1 MRIGFLALSVVC
13 FAGIPGPPCLQGSER
28 SAGAEQD
35 AARKLALAPLRFEPA
50 QNDASRFVARGFR
63 FQYSFERNSVA
74 LLAGKDTVCLA
85 FDGASKTAQVEGS
98 AKLRSVSNV
107 LRGNDPKKWR
117 TSIPNYGRL
126 QVRELYPGIDVV
138 YYGNGREL
146 EYDLTLNPGAD
157 PARVRLR
164 FNGADAHIDSS
175 GNLAGGFF
183 QKRPVAYQIAAAG
196 GRVPVESRYRRNP
209 DGTFGFTL
217 GRYDKARPVV
227 IDPVLLLSYYF
238 GGSDADY
245 AVSISHDA
253 PGFIYA
259 AGTTYSPDYL
269 STANAYQSV
278 LGGTSDIFFVKIDP
292 NAALDSQVIISTL
305 IGGTGAETLGA
316 MTATPESKIFLTGN
330 TTSSDLPTVNPQQSA
345 IDGTSDAFIMM
356 LDPSQSGSG
365 MLVYSTYLGGADD
378 DYGNGI
384 TYDAQR
390 RIVVAGTTRSPDFPF
405 VSGVQSV
412 NGSNQTAFVSI
423 IDTTKTTTSTLVY
436 STYIGGAGGETGT
449 AIAVSPDGTVW
460 VVGGTYSTDFPVAG
474 YTYDYTYQD
483 GGDAFVAQIN
493 VGIPGSG
500 GILYA
505 TYLGGSGPDEA
516 KSVVVDPARRVIVSG
531 YTGSSDFPVTVNAL
545 QTAYG
550 GNFDAFVTILNTVN
564 PQSNRATQ
572 LVYSTFYGG
581 SEVDIAFDLKLDP
594 AGNIYVAGLTDSPN
608 IPVSRDALQPT
619 YNLTDLTQDG
629 FALELNPERA
639 GLEGLVYGSYIAS
652 DGLQAANGIDYD
664 SHGNIWVAG
673 YTSGPLLDDLGG
685 AVRSSPPGNTDAFV
699 MAVDPTANSSSA
711 ASSTAAPGDI
721 PKRVHRR

>member
-1 MRIGFLALSVVC
+1 MRIGFFALSVVC
-13 FAGIPGPPCLQGSER
+13 FAGMLCAAGP
-28 SAGAEQD
+28 EQD
-35 AARKLALAPLRFEPA
+35 TARKLATAPLRFEPS
-50 QNDASRFVARGFR
+50 QNDGSGFVARGFR
-63 FQYSFERNSVA
+63 FQYSFERNRVA
-74 LLAGKDTVCLA
+74 LLAGKDTVCLT
-85 FDGASKTAQVEGS
+85 FDGASKTAQVEGHD
-98 AKLRSVSNV
+98 KLRSVSNV

-117 TSIPNYGRL
+117 TSIPNYRRL
-126 QVRELYPGIDVV
+126 QVRELYPGIGVV

-146 EYDLTLNPGAD
+146 EYDLAVNPGAD
-157 PARVRLR
+157 PALIRLR
-164 FNGADAHIDSS
+164 FNGADPHIDAD
-175 GNLAGGFF
+175 GNLVGGLF

-196 GRVPVESRYRRNP
+196 ERVPVESRYRKNA

-217 GRYDKARPVV
+217 GRYDRSRQVV

-253 PGFIYA
+253 PGFVYV
-259 AGTTYSPDYL
+259 AGATYSPDYL
-269 STANAYQSV
+269 TTANAYSSV
-278 LGGTSDIFFVKIDP
+278 LGGVANIFFVKIDP
-292 NAALDSQVIISTL
+292 NAAPDAQVIISTL
-305 IGGTGAETLGA
+305 IGGNGADTLGA
-316 MTATPESKIFLTGN
+316 MTATPESKIYLTGN
-330 TTSSDLPTVNPQQSA
+330 TTSSDFPTVNPQQSA
-345 IDGTSDAFIMM
+345 IDGTSDAFIMT

-365 MLVYSTYLGGADD
+365 MLTYSTYLGGADD

-390 RIVVAGTTRSPDFPF
+390 RVVVAGTTRSPDFPF

-423 IDTTKTTTSTLVY
+423 IDPTQNTTSTLVY
-436 STYIGGAGGETGT
+436 STFLGGAGGETGT
-449 AIAVSPDGTVW
+449 AIAVSPDGTLW
-460 VVGGTYSTDFPVAG
+460 VVGGTFSRDFPVAG
-474 YTYDYTYQD
+474 YTYDFTYQD

-493 VGIPGSG
+493 DGIPGPG

-516 KSVVVDPARRVIVSG
+516 KSVVVDPARRVIISG

-545 QTAYG
+545 QTTYG
-550 GNFDAFVTILNTVN
+550 GNFDAFVTVLDTLN
-564 PQSNRATQ
+564 PQADRSTQ

-581 SEVDIAFDLKLDP
+581 SEVDVAFDLKLDP
-594 AGNIYVAGLTDSPN
+594 AGNVYVAGLTDSPN
-608 IPVSRDALQPT
+608 LAVSRDALQPT

-629 FALELNPERA
+629 FALELNPGRA
-639 GLEGLVYGSYIAS
+639 GLDGLVYGSYIAS

-664 SHGNIWVAG
+664 THGNIWVAG

-685 AVRSSPPGNTDAFV
+685 AVKSSTPGNTDAFV
-699 MAVDPTANSSSA
+699 MAVNPTANSASA